1 LAVVAASCRRSKLR
15 CVLARACCYFF
26 SVFFGE
32 ALPFSAEAFR
42 YTPNNDNRKPLQI
55 TTALALRLLK
65 MAVTAWTAI
74 TTHTTNYAVLLVISQ
89 TLLTHMMLSKKEMK
103 NYERSCKLFYIS
115 VFLLYDNVKKKE
127 NQEKGDARK

>member
-1 LAVVAASCRRSKLR
+1 
-15 CVLARACCYFF
+15 
-26 SVFFGE
+26 
-32 ALPFSAEAFR
+32 
-42 YTPNNDNRKPLQI
+42 
-55 TTALALRLLK
+55 